1 MLPAQS
7 TRAGIPNATAGDC
20 LAALV
25 DIMLRTNESGARLL
39 DRGVGKPERAV
50 GSIAAGRTDRPP
62 ERPCAITP
70 LLARPLA
77 RAARRGNDPVS
88 TGITRSCL
96 VDRFRG

>member
-7 TRAGIPNATAGDC
+7 TRAVILNAAAGDC

-25 DIMLRTNESGARLL
+25 DTMSRTNESGARLL
-39 DRGVGKPERAV
+39 DRGVGKPEPAI

-70 LLARPLA
+70 LRRLPLTQHA
-77 RAARRGNDPVS
+77 FGDFSGAP
-88 TGITRSCL
+88 IW
-96 VDRFRG
+96 